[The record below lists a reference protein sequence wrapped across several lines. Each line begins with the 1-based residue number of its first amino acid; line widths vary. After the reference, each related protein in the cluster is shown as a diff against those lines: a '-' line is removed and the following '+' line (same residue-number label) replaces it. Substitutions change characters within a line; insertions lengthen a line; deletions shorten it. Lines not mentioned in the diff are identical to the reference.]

1 MPDDMKTAVLSASS
15 GIPNGTV
22 LETPAGMPNVV
33 VKSVHPAYRI
43 LIRVARI
50 YVFSLLGML
59 TVVGLNVAPDIIT
72 PPAEFL
78 DKLIAA
84 LGLALAPSFYQLV
97 VNLGEWLTR
106 ADA

>member
-1 MPDDMKTAVLSASS
+1 MAEEKTAVMSASS
-15 GIPNGTV
+15 GIPDGTV
-22 LETPAGMPNVV
+22 IQTPAGMPNVV
-33 VKSVHPAYRI
+33 VKAVHPAYRI

-72 PPAEFL
+72 PPDEFL
-78 DKLIAA
+78 AKLQAA
-84 LGLALAPSFYQLV
+84 VGLALAPSFYQLI
-97 VNLGEWLTR
+97 VNLGEWLTK

>member
-1 MPDDMKTAVLSASS
+1 MAEETKTAVLSASA

-22 LETPAGMPNVV
+22 LETPAGMPNIV
-33 VKSVHPAYRI
+33 VKAVHPARRV
-43 LIRVARI
+43 LIRVSRI

-72 PPAEFL
+72 PPAEFFA
-78 DKLIAA
+78 KLEAA
-84 LGLALAPSFYQLV
+84 AGLALAPSFYQLI
-97 VNLGEWLTR
+97 VNLGEWLTK